1 VSAETSM
8 ESACTRSGAGE
19 MVDSGMIPV
28 FPDTRELKVDSNAEM
43 ADEAI
48 PSASILSWGYHTS
61 RVIEIDCILNV
72 SILIRWEKIHSFA
85 FA

>member
-1 VSAETSM
+1 MSAETSM

-48 PSASILSWGYHTS
+48 PSASILS
-61 RVIEIDCILNV
+61 
-72 SILIRWEKIHSFA
+72 
-85 FA
+85 